1 MNHFHLNDIDVE
13 DFKLIKKEKRNLNVL
28 EIDFDSNIFP

>member
-1 MNHFHLNDIDVE
+1 MIHFNLNDIDVE
-13 DFKLIKKEKRNLNVL
+13 DLKSKGSRNLNIL